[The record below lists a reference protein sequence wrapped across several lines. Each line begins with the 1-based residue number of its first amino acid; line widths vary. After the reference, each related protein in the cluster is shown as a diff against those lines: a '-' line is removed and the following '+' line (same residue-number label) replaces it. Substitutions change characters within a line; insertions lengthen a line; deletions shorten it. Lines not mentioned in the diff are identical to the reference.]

1 MASIDDLANKMQGAL
16 SNLGQ
21 LNIVLQGGIS
31 FPRIVGGVLGYT
43 LSTTSVNIVNV
54 SAPQQI
60 TFHNLSSTATIY
72 VCPAKD
78 ANNNALTAGANP
90 GSFTI
95 LPSADR
101 VLMVNAGQWLAAA
114 TSTGTLLTVG
124 LSQGT

>member
-16 SNLGQ
+16 STLGQ

-31 FPRIVGGVLGYT
+31 FSRIVGGVLGYT
-43 LSTTSVNIVNV
+43 LGTASANIVNV
-54 SAPQQI
+54 SAPQQV
-60 TFHNLSSTATIY
+60 TFHNLSASATIY

-78 ANNNALTAGANP
+78 ANNNALTAGATP

-95 LPSADR
+95 LPNADR
-101 VLMVNAGQWLAAA
+101 TMMVAAGQWLGAA
-114 TSTGTLLTVG
+114 TATAFLTVG